1 MPASIH
7 VDTAKCRSPCV
18 CEAVSAGAQDGKA
31 GTYYNGSV
39 AADLAPFRVRRIVR
53 RPAAHAEHLDSV
65 VDTGSAMAKGAA
77 SAGNPNVLVR
87 PYASK
92 IVMPITAT
100 IAGCQPRA
108 QKPSPDHFKSEARG
122 KGSKGPRH

>member
-1 MPASIH
+1 MRSRFGRGTRWEGWYLLQW
-7 VDTAKCRSPCV
+7 VCRGRS
-18 CEAVSAGAQDGKA
+18 
-31 GTYYNGSV
+31 GSF
-39 AADLAPFRVRRIVR
+39 PESRRIVR
-53 RPAAHAEHLDSV
+53 RPAAHAEHLNSV

-108 QKPSPDHFKSEARG
+108 QKPSSDHFKSEARG

>member
-1 MPASIH
+1 MSIQQS
-7 VDTAKCRSPCV
+7 VGARAYAK
-18 CEAVSAGAQDGKA
+18 
-31 GTYYNGSV
+31 
-39 AADLAPFRVRRIVR
+39 PFRQGHKMGRLVPTTMGLSRPIWLLSESRRIVR

-108 QKPSPDHFKSEARG
+108 QKPSSDHFKSEARG